1 MKNRSLLVIMQER
14 IARDEKL
21 LFTTVSFA
29 MILLIFLNLN
39 FSLTPAIGTT
49 ASILYFLIN
58 GTFLG
63 HAFFEKEDRF
73 LRFMLGN
80 LLLIIFLG
88 LIAWATM
95 IIFYNLDIVRSAL
108 VLFIVSTSSSLLNKR
123 MRWKN
128 ATI

>member
-1 MKNRSLLVIMQER
+1 MKNRSLLVIMEER
-14 IARDEKL
+14 IARDEKF

-29 MILLIFLNLN
+29 VTLLIFLNLY
-39 FSLTPAIGTT
+39 FSLTPAMGAT

-63 HAFFEKEDRF
+63 HAFFEKENRF